1 MKNKIIYNSL
11 SFLLV
16 LLFSCSQEKSLKGT
30 QKKLNFTKV
39 DYFVCQEDTLSHIVN
54 IPGITIPNEQ
64 VEVYAEMAGVVKQIH
79 FEEGTYVK
87 SGQPLVQIDTDI
99 LQAEREQLL
108 VDLRLAHKNVERKR
122 ELFEKEAG
130 TEEAYEQAVN
140 QVEKLEAQI
149 QLINVKIQKGLI
161 TAPFDGLVGL
171 RLISKGAYI
180 TQTTRITTL
189 AQVNPIKVEFSID
202 QKYAH
207 YVQKGQRFSIATS
220 TDSLSS
226 SQLFGS
232 VYAKEP
238 MINEATKML
247 TVRGIIKDQYG
258 VVPGSF
264 VNVKFN
270 LGSLANSVRIPT
282 SAIVP
287 AIDGQI
293 IWKMKN
299 NKAEQVRV
307 TIGNRSNNYV
317 QVVNGLSEKDTVILT
332 GLLGMQSGK
341 LVEPKNSIQ

>member
-11 SFLLV
+11 SFLLA
-16 LLFSCSQEKSLKGT
+16 LLFSCSQEKSLKET

-39 DYFVCQEDTLSHIVN
+39 DYFICQKDTLSQIVN

-64 VEVYAEMAGVVKQIH
+64 VELYAEMAGVVKQIH

-87 SGQPLVQIDTDI
+87 AGQPLVQIDTDI

-108 VDLRLAHKNVERKR
+108 VDLRLAQKNVERKR

-149 QLINVKIQKGLI
+149 QLVNVKIQKGLI

-180 TQTTRITTL
+180 TPTTLITTL
-189 AQVNPIKVEFSID
+189 AQVNPIKVEFAID
-202 QKYAH
+202 QKYAQ

-220 TDSLSS
+220 TDSLTRSH
-226 SQLFGS
+226 LFGS
-232 VYAKEP
+232 VYATEP
-238 MINEATKML
+238 MINQATKML
-247 TVRGIIKDQYG
+247 TVRGIIEGQDSF
-258 VVPGSF
+258 VPGSF
-264 VNVKFN
+264 VNVKLN
-270 LGSLANSVRIPT
+270 LGSLANSVRVPA

-293 IWKMKN
+293 IWRMKH
-299 NKAEQVRV
+299 NKAEKVAV
-307 TIGNRSNNYV
+307 TIGSRSKKYV
-317 QVVNGLSEKDTVILT
+317 QVLNGISEKDTVILT